1 MAGWIKT
8 IERCRCE
15 CGWRATRQAPTTC
28 PSCGRESVAT
38 DPRWRS
44 YKAIWRNPAGVERS
58 RSFRRKQDAEA
69 HLETVGVSKRNGSYR
84 DPSVGKVSLGDYLRA
99 RIETSQKLSDSTRAS
114 YRGQAERY
122 IYPALGSVQLRAI
135 TTADLQAFVDSVR
148 ARTGARTT
156 QIVYRIVSG
165 TLAKAV
171 REGLIP
177 SNPAAR
183 LEVESPQ
190 ERPIRLLTPE
200 EVERVADAIDPRF
213 SAMVLASAYGAL
225 RFGEVAGLRR
235 RDLRLLDRP
244 PKVLVHGTVIQVGGK
259 VERVEHA
266 KTKRSIRDVAIPS
279 FLAEEL
285 ARHLAAYPQPDDD
298 GLVFRAPAGGP
309 LARTVF
315 RNRQWVP
322 ACERAGLAVAGR
334 SPDGRRGWKVPPP
347 RFHDLRHVGVT
358 LAIKAGA
365 HPLTISRWV
374 GHTEIGT
381 TMNVY
386 GHLFP
391 GAHEEMVAGLDELRA
406 AAVSGVSEVAEVASI
421 GG

>member
-1 MAGWIKT
+1 MERKEEVGISSLRLELAMRAGLPGDSIPQRLPLEHSAQLRPT
-8 IERCRCE
+8 HRGEVGHRRSLSARSFLAGAGLSRRRIDLGAERVDLQRRDRARARSLRSGPAPRERLNERSGAGPERGRE
-15 CGWRATRQAPTTC
+15 CPAPRPQPTT
-28 PSCGRESVAT
+28 GRAARPHGVGSGCSV
-38 DPRWRS
+38 DYPR
-44 YKAIWRNPAGVERS
+44 ADQPE
-58 RSFRRKQDAEA
+58 
-69 HLETVGVSKRNGSYR
+69 GS
-84 DPSVGKVSLGDYLRA
+84 G
-99 RIETSQKLSDSTRAS
+99 
-114 YRGQAERY
+114 
-122 IYPALGSVQLRAI
+122 
-135 TTADLQAFVDSVR
+135 
-148 ARTGARTT
+148 
-156 QIVYRIVSG
+156 
-165 TLAKAV
+165 
-171 REGLIP
+171 IP

-183 LEVESPQ
+183 LEVERPRK
-190 ERPIRLLTPE
+190 RPIRLLSPE
-200 EVERVADAIDPRF
+200 EVERVADAIDPRY

-259 VERVEHA
+259 VERVDHA
-266 KTKRSIRDVAIPS
+266 KTEGSVREVAIPS

-298 GLVFRAPAGGP
+298 GLVFRAPAGRP

-334 SPDGRRGWKVPPP
+334 SADGRCGWKVAPP

-391 GAHEEMVAGLDELRA
+391 GAHEEMVAGLDALRA
-406 AAVSGVSEVAEVASI
+406 DALAKREPVGELVALGS
-421 GG
+421 